1 MFGVDTNILAF
12 IVLVTLAF
20 GAIVYALLYNRVSNE
35 RTQEK
40 RVNYI
45 KTNAGDREHRLKAES
60 RLAEA
65 SKRRQS
71 VQNSLKELEE
81 KTKAKDPNK
90 VGIKEQ
96 MRQAGMKISVKQF
109 WLFSV
114 LFGFL
119 AMVVTFLS
127 TGNLLMAAAALVI
140 GGLGFP
146 RWLVGFRKKR
156 RMNAFL
162 QEFPNAVDV
171 IVRGIKA
178 GLPLNDCMGIIA
190 AEAKEPVNHEFMKI
204 IETQKMG
211 VPMTEAIQKLYKN
224 VPLTEANF
232 FGIVIAIQQAAGGNL
247 SEALGNLSKV
257 LRDRK
262 KMKAKIQAMSSEAKA
277 SAGIIG
283 ALPVIV
289 TILIYITT
297 PDYISLLFTHE
308 TGNLILL
315 GSAIW
320 MGIGIMVMKSMIN
333 FDF

>member
-1 MFGVDTNILAF
+1 MFGLDSNILAF
-12 IVLVTLAF
+12 IGLVALAF
-20 GAIVYALLYNRVSNE
+20 GGIVYAFLFNRVSAE
-35 RTQEK
+35 RTQDK
-40 RVNYI
+40 RVKYI
-45 KTNAGDREHRLKAES
+45 KDNTGNREHRLQAEN

-81 KTKAKDPNK
+81 RNKARDPNK
-90 VGIKEQ
+90 AGIKEQ
-96 MRQAGMKISVKQF
+96 MRQAGMRLSVKQF
-109 WLFSV
+109 YLFS
-114 LFGFL
+114 LIFAL
-119 AMVVTFLS
+119 VVAAVTYFS
-127 TGNLLMAAAALVI
+127 SANLLMTGAAFFI

-146 RWLVGFRKKR
+146 RWVVGFKKKR
-156 RMNAFL
+156 RLNAFL
-162 QEFPNAVDV
+162 EEFPNAVDV

-190 AEAKEPVNHEFMKI
+190 AEAKDPVNQEFTKI

-211 VPMTEAIQKLYKN
+211 IPMTDAIQKLYKN

-232 FGIVIAIQQAAGGNL
+232 FGIVIAIQQSAGGNL

-262 KMKAKIQAMSSEAKA
+262 KMKAKIQAMSAEAKA
-277 SAGIIG
+277 SASIIG

-289 TILIYITT
+289 MLLIYLTT
-297 PDYISLLFTHE
+297 PDYITILFTHE
-308 TGNLILL
+308 TGHLILL